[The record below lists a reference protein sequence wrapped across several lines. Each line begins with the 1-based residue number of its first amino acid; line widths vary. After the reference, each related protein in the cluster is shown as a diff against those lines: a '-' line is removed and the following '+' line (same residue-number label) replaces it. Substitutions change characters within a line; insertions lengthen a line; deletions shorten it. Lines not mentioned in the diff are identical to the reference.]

1 MEASFKRLPQNIF
14 KESNEARNRWRHR
27 FDTPEKYDHML
38 KNYFRLITGVDTAC
52 KAVWDELEKQGI
64 LDETM
69 FIFTTDNGFVSALV
83 DVFGWVH
90 RSLAILVSH
99 LFNSW
104 FYCYELQF
112 VNSIMG
118 NTGWRENGIL
128 MKNLSVFRW

>member
-69 FIFTTDNGFVSALV
+69 FIFTTDNGFVSIFCSMD
-83 DVFGWVH
+83 DVG
-90 RSLAILVSH
+90 AA
-99 LFNSW
+99 
-104 FYCYELQF
+104 
-112 VNSIMG
+112 G
-118 NTGWRENGIL
+118 NPLTL
-128 MKNLSVFRW
+128 YVF

>member
-69 FIFTTDNGFVSALV
+69 FIFTTDNGFVSIFCSMDDVGAAGNPLTLYVFDLSFLV
-83 DVFGWVH
+83 DQYDFVCY
-90 RSLAILVSH
+90 SLKVSRGARA
-99 LFNSW
+99 S
-104 FYCYELQF
+104 
-112 VNSIMG
+112 
-118 NTGWRENGIL
+118 R
-128 MKNLSVFRW
+128 